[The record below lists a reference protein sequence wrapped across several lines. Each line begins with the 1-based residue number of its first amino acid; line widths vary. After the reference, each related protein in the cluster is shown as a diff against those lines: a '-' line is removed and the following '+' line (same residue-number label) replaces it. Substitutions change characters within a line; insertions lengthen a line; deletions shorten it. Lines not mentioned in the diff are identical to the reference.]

1 MLDGAARDFNF
12 AGLSER
18 DPLTRNKNIRVP
30 VVGAH
35 FNQQFSC
42 DPDWEFCFRDLR
54 FIVDL
59 LVTGLS
65 LSLMSS

>member
-18 DPLTRNKNIRVP
+18 DPLARNKNLRVP

-54 FIVDL
+54 SIVDL
-59 LVTGLS
+59 LVIGSS
-65 LSLMSS
+65 LSLVNS